1 VAGVIREN
9 ADVNVRNLYTDQGVI
24 DSMQPVK
31 LGARTWCCYATAGL
45 LGLMVAGIS
54 TCAQTVLGTP
64 QETNDRIRALSA
76 TARYIPHDYIIGS
89 GDTISIDVYDVKELS
104 RDVLVSQT
112 GTIGL
117 PLVPV
122 RLQVKGLT
130 ETQAERKIAEVLQ
143 ANGLVSHPEVSVSVK
158 TRKSKPI
165 TVVGAVPH
173 PMVYQAERPV
183 TLLEVLAEAGGVS
196 PDAGDTAIVTR
207 PISEP
212 ADTSPAVSNDDVIPP
227 SSQDAI
233 PTQRAPNN
241 NAPTSGGLALDPS
254 QPVPGVAPITPAPN
268 TNFSSAEVAAKDAPV
283 PTMPPPLSDTITV
296 NLSQLMESGD
306 PVNNI
311 ILQAGDIVTV
321 PHAGIVY
328 VLGAVGRPGGFVLAN
343 DRAQMTTL
351 KMLALAGGLNR
362 TAKSNHAVIIRRD
375 RQGQQHEQTVDL
387 KKVEQRKAEDVR
399 LEASD
404 ILYVPDSNAKKALY
418 RAGELA
424 VSVGTGLALY
434 RLTY

>member
-1 VAGVIREN
+1 
-9 ADVNVRNLYTDQGVI
+9 
-24 DSMQPVK
+24 MQRVK
-31 LGARTWCCYATAGL
+31 LGARLWCYATAGL
-45 LGLMVAGIS
+45 LVLIVGSAG

-64 QETNDRIRALSA
+64 QETNERIKALSA
-76 TARYIPHDYIIGS
+76 TARYIPHDYVIGS
-89 GDTISIDVYDVKELS
+89 GDTISIDVFDVKELS
-104 RDVLVSQT
+104 RDVRVSQT

-117 PLVPV
+117 PLIPV

-130 ETQAERKIAEVLQ
+130 ETQGEQKIAEVLQ

-158 TRKSKPI
+158 DRKSKPI

-196 PDAGDTAIVTR
+196 SDAGDTAIVTR

-212 ADTSPAVSNDDVIPP
+212 ADTSQAPAVSNEDVIPP
-227 SSQDAI
+227 SVQDVI
-233 PTQRAPNN
+233 PPPSSSNN
-241 NAPTSGGLALDPS
+241 NAPSSGSSAIGPS
-254 QPVPGVAPITPAPN
+254 QAVNGIAPVTPLPN
-268 TNFSSAEVAAKDAPV
+268 FPSAEVAAKDAPV
-283 PTMPPPLSDTITV
+283 PTMPPALSNTITV
-296 NLSQLMESGD
+296 NLNQLMESGD

-311 ILQAGDIVTV
+311 ILQTGDIVTV

-328 VLGAVGRPGGFVLAN
+328 VLGAVGKPGGFVLAN

-351 KMLALAGGLNR
+351 KMLALAGGLNL
-362 TAKSNHAVIIRRD
+362 TAKSDHAVIIRRD

-387 KKVEQRKAEDVR
+387 QKVVERKAEDVR

-418 RAGELA
+418 RAGEIALG
-424 VSVGTGLALY
+424 VGTGVALY
-434 RLTY
+434 KVAYR

>member
-1 VAGVIREN
+1 
-9 ADVNVRNLYTDQGVI
+9 
-24 DSMQPVK
+24 MQPVR
-31 LGARTWCCYATAGL
+31 LGARPWFYATAGL
-45 LGLMVAGIS
+45 LVLMVGGAR

-64 QETNDRIRALSA
+64 QETNDRIRSLSA
-76 TARYIPHDYIIGS
+76 TAHYIPHDYIIGS
-89 GDTISIDVYDVKELS
+89 GDTISIDVFDVKELS
-104 RDVLVSQT
+104 RDVRVSQT

-117 PLVPV
+117 PLIPV

-130 ETQAERKIAEVLQ
+130 ETQAEQKIAEVLQ

-158 TRKSKPI
+158 DRKSKPI

-173 PMVYQAERPV
+173 PMVYQADRPV
-183 TLLEVLAEAGGVS
+183 TLLEVLAEAGGVAN
-196 PDAGDTAIVTR
+196 DAGDTAIVTR
-207 PISEP
+207 PTSESVDSSQVPAISNE
-212 ADTSPAVSNDDVIPP
+212 DVIPP
-227 SSQDAI
+227 PPKDMIPSSPI
-233 PTQRAPNN
+233 NN
-241 NAPTSGGLALDPS
+241 SPASSNSGIGPLQA
-254 QPVPGVAPITPAPN
+254 VTGVAPVTPAPN
-268 TNFSSAEVAAKDAPV
+268 NFPSAEPGAKDAPM
-283 PTMPPPLSDTITV
+283 PTMPPALSNTITV
-296 NLSQLMESGD
+296 NLNQLMESGD

-362 TAKSNHAVIIRRD
+362 TAKSDHAVIIRRD
-375 RQGQQHEQTVDL
+375 RQGQQHEQMVDL
-387 KKVEQRKAEDVR
+387 KKVVQRKAEDVR

-418 RAGELA
+418 KAGEIVLA
-424 VSVGTGLALY
+424 VGTGLALY
-434 RLTY
+434 RVGY

>member
-1 VAGVIREN
+1 
-9 ADVNVRNLYTDQGVI
+9 
-24 DSMQPVK
+24 MQPGT
-31 LGARTWCCYATAGL
+31 LGARSWFYATAGL
-45 LGLMVAGIS
+45 LVLMVGGKHA
-54 TCAQTVLGTP
+54 CAQTVVGTP
-64 QETNDRIRALSA
+64 QETNDRIKALSA
-76 TARYIPHDYIIGS
+76 TAGYVPHDYVIGA
-89 GDTISIDVYDVKELS
+89 GDTISIDVFDVKELS
-104 RDVLVSQT
+104 REVRVSQT

-117 PLVPV
+117 PLIPV

-130 ETQAERKIAEVLQ
+130 ETQAEQKIAEVLQ
-143 ANGLVSHPEVSVSVK
+143 ANGLVSHPEVSVSVR

-183 TLLEVLAEAGGVS
+183 TLLEVLAEAGGVAN
-196 PDAGDTAIVTR
+196 DAGDTAIVTR
-207 PISEP
+207 PISES
-212 ADTSPAVSNDDVIPP
+212 ADTAPPISNEDVIPSSTNDVIPP
-227 SSQDAI
+227 PSS
-233 PTQRAPNN
+233 PNN
-241 NAPTSGGLALDPS
+241 NSPTSGGSTAGPAQAVS
-254 QPVPGVAPITPAPN
+254 GVAPVTPAPD
-268 TNFSSAEVAAKDAPV
+268 TNFPSAEVAGKDAPV
-283 PTMPPPLSDTITV
+283 PTMPPALSDTITV
-296 NLSQLMESGD
+296 NLNQLMESGD

-362 TAKSNHAVIIRRD
+362 TAKSDHAVIVRRD
-375 RQGQQHEQTVDL
+375 RQGQQHEQNVDL
-387 KKVEQRKAEDVR
+387 KKVVQRKAEDVR

-418 RAGELA
+418 KAGEIVLG
-424 VSVGTGLALY
+424 VGTGLALY
-434 RLTY
+434 RVGY